1 MPVPVTPGPWVG
13 SLLWLIGVAAASFA
27 VSELVATKYR
37 VAREPY
43 IGVLTLVTAA
53 LTVGY
58 VVWAG
63 LDPVQLLTTHW
74 AWGIAGAMLVPLVLS
89 VLIMRRPVESRS
101 TGSSPAIAVLW
112 ESVVYGVAEGVLLS
126 TLPVLITWQMIHGLG
141 WSGAAGTVALWTLP
155 IVASVAVIVVHHLG
169 YWEYRNRELRSI
181 SLGCGLL
188 SVGYLLTGSP
198 IAPALGHILLHGA
211 LLRHGEELPPH
222 PRPQVGQ
229 AGAEQER
236 VPALSSTTR

>member
-1 MPVPVTPGPWVG
+1 V
-13 SLLWLIGVAAASFA
+13 LWLIGVAAASFA
-27 VSELVATKYR
+27 VSEIVATKYR

-58 VVWAG
+58 VAWAG

-74 AWGIAGAMLVPLVLS
+74 AWGIAAAMLVPLVLI
-89 VLIMRRPVESRS
+89 VPIRRRPVEERS
-101 TGSSPAIAVLW
+101 TETSPAVALLW
-112 ESVVYGVAEGVLLS
+112 ESVVYGIAEGVLLS

-141 WSGAAGTVALWTLP
+141 WSGTAGTVALWTLP
-155 IVASVAVIVVHHLG
+155 IVASLAVIVVHHLG

-188 SVGYLLTGSP
+188 SLAYLLTGSP
-198 IAPALGHILLHGA
+198 IAPTLGHILLHGA
-211 LLRHGEELPPH
+211 VLRHGEALPPH
-222 PRPQVGQ
+222 PRPEVDQ
-229 AGAEQER
+229 ARAQKER
-236 VPALSSTTR
+236 VL

>member
-1 MPVPVTPGPWVG
+1 MPVPVTPVPWVG

-27 VSELVATKYR
+27 VSEVVATKYR
-37 VAREPY
+37 LAREPY

-89 VLIMRRPVESRS
+89 VLISHRPVERRF
-101 TGSSPAIAVLW
+101 TGSSPAVAVLW

-155 IVASVAVIVVHHLG
+155 FVASVAVIIVHHLG

-229 AGAEQER
+229 AGAKQER
-236 VPALSSTTR
+236 VPALSRTTR